1 MPLGIGKQHEPPKRP
16 SDWEPAMGELN
27 DIPDAAQEQADEMRR
42 RTGQDGGEDKAPDPD
57 TKE

>member
-1 MPLGIGKQHEPPKRP
+1 
-16 SDWEPAMGELN
+16 MGELN